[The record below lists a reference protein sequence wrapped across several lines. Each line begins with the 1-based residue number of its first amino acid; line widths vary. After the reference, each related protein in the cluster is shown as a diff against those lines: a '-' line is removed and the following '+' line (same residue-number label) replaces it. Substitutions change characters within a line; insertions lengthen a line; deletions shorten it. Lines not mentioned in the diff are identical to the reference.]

1 MVGRREEK
9 LQELGKNISE
19 TYGVDHMV
27 IRADFAQSDCT
38 DKIFEATKD
47 LDMGFMSYV
56 ACFHTFGKLQ
66 DTPWEKHEQM
76 INVNVM
82 TFLKCFYHYM
92 GIFAKQDRGAVI
104 NVSSLTAISS
114 SPYNAQY
121 GAGKSYIKKLTE
133 AVAAECE
140 STNVDV
146 EVITLGTT
154 ITPSLLSNLPGGP
167 AGEAVMKAAMTPEA
181 CVEEAFD
188 NLGKSLSV
196 IAGEHNKANVHN
208 WQANKQMMNI
218 SVIWVPSILTT
229 KILENSRYKKE
240 MKVIAVDV
248 KLLTAITF
256 AIFFW
261 IVLSVIGQA

>member
-1 MVGRREEK
+1 MNLREKYGEWGIILGATEGVGKAFAEKIASEGMSVVLVGRREEK
-9 LQELGKNISE
+9 LQELGKSISE

-208 WQANKQMMNI
+208 WQENKTDDEYI
-218 SVIWVPSILTT
+218 
-229 KILENSRYKKE
+229 RY
-240 MKVIAVDV
+240 MGS
-248 KLLTAITF
+248 F
-256 AIFFW
+256 Y
-261 IVLSVIGQA
+261 SNN

>member
-1 MVGRREEK
+1 
-9 LQELGKNISE
+9 
-19 TYGVDHMV
+19 
-27 IRADFAQSDCT
+27 
-38 DKIFEATKD
+38 
-47 LDMGFMSYV
+47 
-56 ACFHTFGKLQ
+56 
-66 DTPWEKHEQM
+66 
-76 INVNVM
+76 
-82 TFLKCFYHYM
+82 M

-133 AVAAECE
+133 AVAAEGE

-167 AGEAVMKAAMTPEA
+167 AGEAVMKTAMTPEA

-208 WQANKQMMNI
+208 WQANKTDDEYI
-218 SVIWVPSILTT
+218 
-229 KILENSRYKKE
+229 RY
-240 MKVIAVDV
+240 MGS
-248 KLLTAITF
+248 F
-256 AIFFW
+256 Y
-261 IVLSVIGQA
+261 SNN

>member
-1 MVGRREEK
+1 
-9 LQELGKNISE
+9 
-19 TYGVDHMV
+19 
-27 IRADFAQSDCT
+27 
-38 DKIFEATKD
+38 
-47 LDMGFMSYV
+47 
-56 ACFHTFGKLQ
+56 
-66 DTPWEKHEQM
+66 
-76 INVNVM
+76 
-82 TFLKCFYHYM
+82 M

-208 WQANKQMMNI
+208 WQANKTDDEYI
-218 SVIWVPSILTT
+218 
-229 KILENSRYKKE
+229 RY
-240 MKVIAVDV
+240 MGS
-248 KLLTAITF
+248 F
-256 AIFFW
+256 Y
-261 IVLSVIGQA
+261 SNN

>member
-1 MVGRREEK
+1 MTLREKYGEWGIILGATEGVGKAFAEKIASEGMSVVLVGRREEMLK
-9 LQELGKNISE
+9 ELGKSIHE
-19 TYGVDHMV
+19 KYGVDYKV
-27 IRADFAQSDCT
+27 IRADF
-38 DKIFEATKD
+38 EETKD

-76 INVNVM
+76 INVNVL

-104 NVSSLTAISS
+104 NVSSLTGISS

-121 GAGKSYIKKLTE
+121 GAGKAYIKKLTE
-133 AVAAECE
+133 AVAGECE
-140 STNVDV
+140 KTNVDV

-154 ITPSLLSNLPGGP
+154 ITPSLLNNLPGGP

-181 CVEEAFD
+181 CVEEAFA

-208 WQANKQMMNI
+208 WKANKTEDEYI
-218 SVIWVPSILTT
+218 
-229 KILENSRYKKE
+229 RYMGSFYE
-240 MKVIAVDV
+240 R
-248 KLLTAITF
+248 
-256 AIFFW
+256 
-261 IVLSVIGQA
+261 

>member
-1 MVGRREEK
+1 MNLREKYGEWGIILGATEGVGKAFAEKIASEGMSVVLVGRREEK
-9 LQELGKNISE
+9 LQELGKSISE

-140 STNVDV
+140 KCGTWHDRDV
-146 EVITLGTT
+146 NAQQNIYKIGAKMLQDEGIQVIGLPATLNNSAAAMVC
-154 ITPSLLSNLPGGP
+154 SLL
-167 AGEAVMKAAMTPEA
+167 
-181 CVEEAFD
+181 
-188 NLGKSLSV
+188 
-196 IAGEHNKANVHN
+196 
-208 WQANKQMMNI
+208 
-218 SVIWVPSILTT
+218 
-229 KILENSRYKKE
+229 
-240 MKVIAVDV
+240 
-248 KLLTAITF
+248 
-256 AIFFW
+256 
-261 IVLSVIGQA
+261 